1 MGGPVSHQE
10 LWCWIASE
18 TVSWDWLGFGS
29 WAVEL
34 DGALIGQVGINK
46 PPHFPEVELGW
57 CILPQYIGQGYAF
70 EAASAAR
77 DWGFAEGG
85 LTTLVSYIDPQ
96 NQRSIALAQRLG
108 AELDA
113 DAAAFVEQ
121 VTHDAEQPVV
131 MFALEWCE
139 FCWSVRKLFKKL
151 GIPYHSVD
159 LDSVAYQENDRGGK
173 IRAVL
178 KEQYGV
184 ATVPQIFVAG
194 EHLGGATDFFA
205 ALKDGSL
212 EPKMA
217 AAGLD
222 MQTLEEDFEPE
233 SLLPGWLHQR

>member
-1 MGGPVSHQE
+1 MTEDEMDISRSTP
-10 LWCWIASE
+10 
-18 TVSWDWLGFGS
+18 
-29 WAVEL
+29 
-34 DGALIGQVGINK
+34 
-46 PPHFPEVELGW
+46 
-57 CILPQYIGQGYAF
+57 GYRF
-70 EAASAAR
+70 DVRSAAAPA
-77 DWGFAEGG
+77 AEE
-85 LTTLVSYIDPQ
+85 T
-96 NQRSIALAQRLG
+96 

-217 AAGLD
+217 GAGLD